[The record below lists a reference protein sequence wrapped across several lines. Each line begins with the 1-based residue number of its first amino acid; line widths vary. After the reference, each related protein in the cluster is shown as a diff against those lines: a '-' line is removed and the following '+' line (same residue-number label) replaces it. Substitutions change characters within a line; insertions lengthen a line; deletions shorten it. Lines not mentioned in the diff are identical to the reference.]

1 MQIMAEWIIAWL
13 ATFAIT
19 TSLMPFFIVYF
30 TQKKLG
36 QMTREEGPKW
46 HEVKSGTPTMGGV
59 AFVIATVVTYIVM
72 SVFKGYMDVSVF
84 LLLFVLISFAI
95 VGFLDD
101 FLKLIRKQNE
111 GLTSKQKFICQVV
124 FSIVYVSVVYAFGGD
139 MHVYIPFVGSVNSV
153 FVYSAFS
160 IVWLTGFS
168 NAVNLTDG
176 LDGLVAG
183 LSTIALGAY
192 TAIAYQQQQFSI
204 ALFCVTL
211 MGGLAGFFV
220 FNKKPARI
228 FMGDVGSL
236 ALGAVFAVLS
246 LLLKVEWSLLIIGI
260 VFVIETASVILQV
273 ASYKTRKKRIFK
285 MSPIH
290 HHFEMSGWSEW
301 KVVTVFWFVGLLG
314 ALVYF
319 VM

>member
-1 MQIMAEWIIAWL
+1 MHVMAEWIIAWL

-46 HEVKSGTPTMGGV
+46 HEIKSGTPTMGGV
-59 AFVIATVVTYIVM
+59 AFVIATVVTYVVM
-72 SVFKGYMDVSVF
+72 SVFKGYMDISMF
-84 LLLFVLISFAI
+84 LLLFVLVSFAV

-111 GLTSKQKFICQVV
+111 GLTSKQKFICQVI
-124 FSIVYVSVVYAFGGD
+124 FSIVYVVVVYAFGGD
-139 MHVYIPFVGSVNSV
+139 MHVYVPFVGSVNSLI
-153 FVYSAFS
+153 VYSVFS
-160 IVWLTGFS
+160 IIWLTGFS

-246 LLLKVEWSLLIIGI
+246 LLLKVEWSLLIIGV
-260 VFVIETASVILQV
+260 VFVIETASVMLQV

-301 KVVTVFWFVGLLG
+301 KVVTVFWFIGLLG
-314 ALVYF
+314 AIVYF